1 MPYARVAHA
10 DTQST
15 MPAQRAAL
23 EPSAAAT
30 AARAGSLDAQAK
42 LLQLQLQS
50 ENASLKSTCAE
61 LVRQPDAHFQSLQN
75 PIGYALQLNH
85 LGLTMG
91 QILSLPM
98 LIIGLWLII
107 KARQPLIC

>member
-61 LVRQPDAHFQSLQN
+61 LVRQPDARRPPPAAH
-75 PIGYALQLNH
+75 H
-85 LGLTMG
+85 
-91 QILSLPM
+91 
-98 LIIGLWLII
+98 
-107 KARQPLIC
+107 